1 MTTARRGGLAEAAAR
16 AATRNGRLNPRYAAA
31 IGDWAMR
38 WHDGDP
44 AWVSERFGFDPDD
57 YGVDLI
63 PRKTAVEFVARHH
76 YSRSVP
82 ALRKYRF
89 GLYYLGGDRPEL
101 CGVAL
106 LSIPPRK
113 EVLTKA
119 FPGLEAYYESAELGR
134 LVLLDQVPHGA
145 EGFFFGEIR
154 RWLARNTPIRGLV
167 MFSDPEPRRRNDNT
181 ILLPG
186 HVGTTYQSANAACLG
201 KSAARRITLVD
212 GLVFSDRTRSKI
224 LNLEQGWRYAAAQL
238 VSAGADPFDVT
249 HDDPRE
255 WLPAALRTAGA
266 KRVDHGGCWKY
277 AIPVGCTARQRGRV
291 TIAGTRCDYPKL
303 SLGQLA
309 LF

>member
-1 MTTARRGGLAEAAAR
+1 MITAHRSSLGEAASR
-16 AATRNGRLNPRYAAA
+16 AATCNGRLNPRYAAA
-31 IGDWAMR
+31 IEDWAMR

-44 AWVSERFGFDPDD
+44 AWVHARFGFNPDD

-89 GLYYLGGDRPEL
+89 GLFCLAGDRPGL

-119 FPGLEAYYESAELGR
+119 FPGLEAYHESAELGR

-145 EGFFFGEIR
+145 EGFSFGEIR
-154 RWLARNTPIRGLV
+154 RWLARNSPIRGLV

-186 HVGTTYQSANAACLG
+186 HVGTTYQSANSACLG

-212 GLVFSDRTRSKI
+212 GLVFSARTRSKI
-224 LNLEQGWRYAAAQL
+224 LNLEQGWRGATAQL
-238 VSAGADPFDVT
+238 VSAGADPFDAA

-255 WLPAALRTAGA
+255 WLPRALRQARA
-266 KRVDHGGCWKY
+266 RYLDHGGCWKY
-277 AIPVGCTARQRGRV
+277 ALPIGCTARQRGRV
-291 TIAGTRCDYPKL
+291 TIAGPRCDYPKL
-303 SLGQLA
+303 SLGQLT